1 MTAAENEDH
10 EGKRKTE
17 SLWPIMRIVHTRTR
31 YIFDLYFNRD
41 AISKEL
47 YNWLLKEG
55 YGDAK
60 CVWLAFAVR
69 GLM

>member
-1 MTAAENEDH
+1 
-10 EGKRKTE
+10 
-17 SLWPIMRIVHTRTR
+17 MRIVHTRTR

-60 CVWLAFAVR
+60 CVWSSFAVR